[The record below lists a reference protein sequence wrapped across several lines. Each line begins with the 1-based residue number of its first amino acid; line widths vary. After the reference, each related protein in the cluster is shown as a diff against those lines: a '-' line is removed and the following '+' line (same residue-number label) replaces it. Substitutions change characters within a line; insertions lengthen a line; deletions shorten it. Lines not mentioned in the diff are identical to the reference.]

1 MYGIK
6 KNKEAMLLIQ
16 EENIQNKLTLLLLLT
31 NDELFLPMQ

>member
-1 MYGIK
+1 MYVIK

-16 EENIQNKLTLLLLLT
+16 EENIQNKLTLLFLLT